1 MNRKMIVLAVASVL
15 ATPVFAQTHVTV
27 YGSADAGVVYVDR
40 DNANSVTQINSGV
53 WQDSLIGFAGSEELG
68 NGLKAV
74 FQLEYMVYLDE
85 DAAGLSESSTTS
97 IGLEGGFGGLYLGY
111 LSTPL
116 DNWLADYAANGGPN
130 EFNHVN
136 VSLEGA
142 LEETVNNALYY
153 AAPEFVPGLQL
164 AAFYAA
170 DETEGFENDHDVY
183 GLGLRYDGGPFSAF
197 YTYHVQKDIVDNH
210 AVGLAWDFEVAR
222 VAATY
227 LFNKFDA
234 NGLEDEKAWSLGID
248 APLGNGTLGLGYGQ
262 QSDIGGVAGND
273 EDVWALTYKHDLSK
287 RTFLYAGY
295 QRLDPDHGDKQDKFG
310 VGIAHTF

>member
-1 MNRKMIVLAVASVL
+1 MNKKMIVLAVASVL
-15 ATPVFAQTHVTV
+15 ATPVIAQTHVTV

-40 DNANSVTQINSGV
+40 DNASSATQINSGV
-53 WQDSLIGFAGSEELG
+53 WQDSVIGFAGSEDLG

-85 DAAGLSESSTTS
+85 VHSLDESSTTS
-97 IGLEGGFGGLYLGY
+97 LGLEGGFGGLYIGY

-136 VSLEGA
+136 VSLEGS
-142 LEETVNNALYY
+142 LEETVNNAVYY

-164 AAFYAA
+164 AAVYAA
-170 DETEGFENDHDVY
+170 DETVGFENDHDVY
-183 GLGLRYDGGPFSAF
+183 GVGLRYDGGPFSAF
-197 YTYHVQKDIVDNH
+197 YTYHAMKDVVDNH

-227 LFNKFDA
+227 LYNEFEQA
-234 NGLEDEKAWSLGID
+234 GLEEESAWSLAID
-248 APLGNGTLGLGYGQ
+248 APIGNGTLGLGYGQ

-295 QRLDPDHGDKQDKFG
+295 QRLDPDRGDKQDKFG